1 MHREVLSQDRG
12 GQLRGE
18 RQQRAASAGTDWKI
32 KHLKPSSQLFGG
44 DVGAMLATRHQ
55 PSVGLAALPPD
66 IAQRAPFAQA
76 WRAFEKALQAGIDQA
91 AIKT

>member
-18 RQQRAASAGTDWKI
+18 RQQRAASAGADWKI

-55 PSVGLAALPPD
+55 PVG
-66 IAQRAPFAQA
+66 RAGRAPARHRPTRPFAQA